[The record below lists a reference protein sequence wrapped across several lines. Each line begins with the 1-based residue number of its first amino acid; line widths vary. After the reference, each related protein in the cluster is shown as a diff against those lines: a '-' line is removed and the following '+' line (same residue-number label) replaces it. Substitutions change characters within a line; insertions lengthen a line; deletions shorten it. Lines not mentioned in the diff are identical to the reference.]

1 VEEAIREEAMMAA
14 MAPREEMPEET
25 PSAMMPDETGGTMTG
40 SETSRTPLLAEDEL
54 QTYRQ
59 RWEALQVRFVDQP
72 RDSVEGAD
80 ELVSDLVERLSKVFA
95 DERASLESQWEEGT
109 DASTEDLRIAI
120 QRYRS
125 FFDRLLAA

>member
-1 VEEAIREEAMMAA
+1 MAA

-54 QTYRQ
+54 QSYRQ

-109 DASTEDLRIAI
+109 DASTEDLRMAI